1 MAFPDSKKKAPNVFF
16 NTTDS
21 TGAPSAS
28 SSVAASNGI
37 IVINAAPHPSPT
49 VFTLYP
55 TDTLNT
61 LGLSFI
67 GGTLEVHD
75 YVTSVLYPTITS
87 DIINVNGLLPL
98 GGYLLDQLT
107 DNMRAGGLS
116 VVSGSLD
123 TTIAYIVYNNAIT
136 ENITAAGLSVVS
148 GSLDTTIAYIV
159 YNNAITENITADGLL
174 AINGSLITTIEYINY
189 IAWPTENI
197 NVAGLSFHSG
207 SLI

>member
-136 ENITAAGLSVVS
+136 ENITA
-148 GSLDTTIAYIV
+148 
-159 YNNAITENITADGLL
+159 DGLL